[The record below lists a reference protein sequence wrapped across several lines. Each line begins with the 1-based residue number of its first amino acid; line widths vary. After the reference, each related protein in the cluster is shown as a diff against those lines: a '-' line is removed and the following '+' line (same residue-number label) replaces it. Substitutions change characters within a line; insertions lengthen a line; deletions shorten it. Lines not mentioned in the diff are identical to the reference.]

1 MTLQEAIS
9 KVENWTEDMSPG
21 QDNRYLPLFDAM
33 KTLLD
38 HVHQQRKDIEEL
50 TTACR
55 VLFRRNKELENDLRR
70 SREAG

>member
-9 KVENWTEDMSPG
+9 KVENWTKGMGPDK
-21 QDNRYLPLFDAM
+21 DYRHVPLFDAM